1 MTHARV
7 FLAAGLGV
15 ALLAAACH
23 NDDLFSP
30 GVPLYAGG
38 ALFQRYV
45 SMGNSITAG
54 FQSGGI
60 NDSTQQQS
68 YAVLLARAMSSVFNR
83 PSINYVPALGLFGCP
98 PPIDS
103 LFTASGTPHTLGGA
117 NAAPCSLRSAPLP
130 PFISNVAVPGAT
142 SIDPF
147 HAGPTLSSNVLTQLI
162 LGGRSQV
169 EAMRAAQPTF
179 VSVWIGNNDVLG
191 AATDTANA
199 GNPAEVTP
207 APTLLARYDSLLSA
221 IDSTPSIKG
230 GVLIGV
236 ADVAGIPYL
245 SYGFYYYF
253 AKAANKLPANM
264 TVLPNC
270 APSTLVPGAIGD
282 TVLVPFRYGFGLIGQ
297 AQAGMATTLDCTND
311 HNIEPAELA
320 NLHATV
326 AAYNAGIA
334 TRAAAHN
341 FAFADP
347 NPLLAALRVPTDT
360 VDVKAFPYTP
370 PDTAAVSRPFGK
382 AFSKDGIHP
391 SAAAHKLIANALI
404 QIINA
409 KYSSAIPAIP

>member
-1 MTHARV
+1 MTHFRV
-7 FLAAGLGV
+7 FLAAACGV
-15 ALLAAACH
+15 ALLGACS
-23 NDDLFSP
+23 NDELFSP
-30 GVPLYAGG
+30 AVPPYAGG

-54 FQSGGI
+54 FQSAGI
-60 NDSTQQQS
+60 NDSTQKQS
-68 YAVLLARAMSSVFNR
+68 YAVLLANAMQSVFNR
-83 PSINYVPALGLFGCP
+83 PSINYVPTLGLFGCP

-103 LFTASGTPHTLGGA
+103 LFTASGIPHTLGGA
-117 NAAPCSLRSAPLP
+117 SAAPCSLRSAPP
-130 PFISNVAVPGAT
+130 PAFISNVAVPGAT
-142 SIDPF
+142 SLDPF
-147 HAGPTLSSNVLTQLI
+147 HAGPTPSANVLTQLI

-169 EAMRAAQPTF
+169 QAMRAAQPTF

-191 AATDTANA
+191 SATDTANA
-199 GNPAEVTP
+199 GNPALVTP
-207 APTLLARYDSLLSA
+207 VATLLARYDSLLSA

-253 AKAANKLPANM
+253 AKAANKLPPNM
-264 TVLPNC
+264 TVLTNC

-282 TVLVPFRYGFGLIGQ
+282 TVLVPFLYGFGLIGR

-320 NLHATV
+320 NLHAAV
-326 AAYNAGIA
+326 AGYNAGIA
-334 TRAAAHN
+334 TRATARN

-347 NPLLAALRVPTDT
+347 NPLLAALRAPTDT

-404 QIINA
+404 QVINA

>member
-1 MTHARV
+1 MTHSRV
-7 FLAAGLGV
+7 CFAAACGV
-15 ALLAAACH
+15 ALLVAAC
-23 NDDLFSP
+23 NNEGLLTP
-30 GVPLYAGG
+30 PVPPYAGG

-60 NDSTQQQS
+60 NDSTQRQS
-68 YAVLLARAMSSVFNR
+68 YPVLLANAMGSVFNR
-83 PSINYVPALGLFGCP
+83 PSINYVPSFGLFGCP

-103 LFTASGTPHTLGGA
+103 LFTASGIPHTLGGA
-117 NAAPCSLRSAPLP
+117 SATPCSLRSAPLP
-130 PFISNVAVPGAT
+130 SFISNVAVPGAT
-142 SIDPF
+142 SIDPL
-147 HAGPTLSSNVLTQLI
+147 HAGPTVSANVLTQLI

-169 EAMRAAQPTF
+169 QAMRAALPTF

-199 GNPAEVTP
+199 GNPALVTP
-207 APTLLARYDSLLSA
+207 VATLLARYDSLLSA

-245 SYGFYYYF
+245 SYGVIYYG
-253 AKAANKLPANM
+253 AKAANKLPATM
-264 TVLPNC
+264 IVLPNC
-270 APSTLVPGAIGD
+270 APRTTPGGIGD
-282 TVLVPFRYGFGLIGQ
+282 TVLVPFRYGFGLIGR
-297 AQAGMATTLDCTND
+297 AQAGVTDTLDCAND
-311 HNIEPAELA
+311 HNVEPAELA
-320 NLHATV
+320 NLHAAV

-334 TRAAAHN
+334 TRAAARN

-347 NPLLAALRVPTDT
+347 NPLLAALRAPSDT

-382 AFSKDGIHP
+382 AFSKDGVHP

-404 QIINA
+404 QVINA

>member
-1 MTHARV
+1 MTHSRV
-7 FLAAGLGV
+7 FLAAACGV
-15 ALLAAACH
+15 ALLAAAC
-23 NDDLFSP
+23 NNEGLLTP
-30 GVPLYAGG
+30 PVPPYAGG

-45 SMGNSITAG
+45 SLGNSITAG

-60 NDSTQQQS
+60 NDSTQKQS
-68 YAVLLARAMSSVFNR
+68 YAVLLANAMGSVFTR
-83 PSINYVPALGLFGCP
+83 PSINYVPSLGLFGCP
-98 PPIDS
+98 APIDS
-103 LFTASGTPHTLGGA
+103 LFTASGIPHRLGGA
-117 NAAPCSLRSAPLP
+117 SAAPCSLRSAPLP
-130 PFISNVAVPGAT
+130 SFISNVAVPGAT
-142 SIDPF
+142 SFDPF
-147 HAGPTLSSNVLTQLI
+147 HAGPTPFANVLTQLI

-169 EAMRAAQPTF
+169 QAMRAAQPTF

-191 AATDTANA
+191 SATDTANA
-199 GNPAEVTP
+199 GNPALVTP
-207 APTLLARYDSLLSA
+207 VATLLAHYDSLLSG

-245 SYGFYYYF
+245 SYGVIYF
-253 AKAANKLPANM
+253 GAKLANKLPPTM
-264 TVLPNC
+264 VVLPNC
-270 APSTLVPGAIGD
+270 APRTSGGIGD
-282 TVLVPFRYGFGLIGQ
+282 TVLVPFRYGFGLIGR
-297 AQAGMATTLDCTND
+297 AQAGVTDTLDCAND

-326 AAYNAGIA
+326 AGYNAGIA
-334 TRAAAHN
+334 TRAAARN

-347 NPLLAALRVPTDT
+347 NPLLAALRAPTDT
-360 VDVKAFPYTP
+360 VDVRAFPYTP

-404 QIINA
+404 QAINA